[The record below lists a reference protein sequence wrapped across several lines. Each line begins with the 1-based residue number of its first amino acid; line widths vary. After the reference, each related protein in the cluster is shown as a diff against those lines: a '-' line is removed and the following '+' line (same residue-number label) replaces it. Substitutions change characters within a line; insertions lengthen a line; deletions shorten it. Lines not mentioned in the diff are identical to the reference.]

1 MLLFQ
6 LNSLSGIENLK
17 QLSALNIAS
26 TNLVADSILVLRQAT
41 QLTSLDL
48 RNTLQVVGD
57 VALKYLD
64 PSGAFFYSYPVS

>member
-64 PSGAFFYSYPVS
+64 PSGVFWLVS